1 MSRKVVTV
9 DALVVGAG
17 PAGLAAATA
26 LRSGGA
32 GTVVVLDREDEA
44 GGTPRL
50 CEHTG
55 FGMRDF
61 RRVLSGPA
69 YARRWVERAVAAGV
83 DIRTRTM
90 VTGWTATG
98 HAEVTSP
105 SGVLEMAARTIV
117 LATGAR
123 ERPRAARLVPGTRP
137 VGIFTTGQLQQ
148 WVYRERLPVGRRAVI
163 VGAEHVSY
171 SAAMTLRH
179 AGVHPV
185 ALVTELPR
193 AQTYR
198 LFDLLGRF
206 GLRVPVWTETSV
218 AGVYGRD
225 RVESVLVRGP
235 GGDERSVAVDTVV
248 FTGDFIPDSELARL
262 AGLAIDPGTR
272 GPACTAGGA
281 TTAPG
286 IFAAGNVVH
295 PAEIADVAARRALSV
310 GRAAA
315 AWLRSGADPEAWS
328 ATVRVRVAD
337 PLHWV
342 VPNRT
347 DPGRAAG
354 EPFLIRSRV
363 FLDQPRLVVTQGVR
377 LLASYRLRH
386 MIPNRSHAIPSSWQG
401 RLRPDEDVVI
411 SVDARPKR
419 QQGAASQTPD
429 NGITSAP
436 GSWPSARRTR
446 PRSGS
451 PGP

>member
-1 MSRKVVTV
+1 MSRQVVTV

-55 FGMRDF
+55 FGVRDF
-61 RRVLSGPA
+61 RRVLSGPT
-69 YARRWVERAVAAGV
+69 YARRWVERAVACGV

-90 VTGWTATG
+90 VTGWAAPGRAEMTG
-98 HAEVTSP
+98 P
-105 SGVLEMAARTIV
+105 GGVLEMQARTIV

-123 ERPRAARLVPGTRP
+123 ERPRAARLIPGTRP
-137 VGIFTTGQLQQ
+137 SGIFTTGQLQQ
-148 WVYRERLPVGRRAVI
+148 WVYREHLPVGRRAII

-171 SAAMTLRH
+171 SAVMTLRH

-185 ALVTELPR
+185 ALLTALPR
-193 AQTYR
+193 PQTYR
-198 LFDLLGRF
+198 LFELLGRF

-218 AGVYGRD
+218 ADVYGRD
-225 RVESVLVRGP
+225 RVEGVRVRGP
-235 GGDERSVAVDTVV
+235 GGHESAVAVDTVV

-262 AGLAIDPGTR
+262 AGLSIDPGTR
-272 GPACTAGGA
+272 GPACTAEGA
-281 TTAPG
+281 STTPG

-295 PAEIADVAARRALSV
+295 PAEIADVAARRAESV

-315 AWLRSGADPEAWS
+315 TWLRQGADPGAWS

-347 DPGRAAG
+347 DPARAG
-354 EPFLIRSRV
+354 SEPVLIRSRV
-363 FLDQPRLVVTQGVR
+363 FLDHPRVVVTQGGQLR
-377 LLASYRLRH
+377 GSYQLRH
-386 MIPNRSHAIPSSWQG
+386 MIPNRSHAIPSDWRG
-401 RLRPDEDVVI
+401 HLRPDEDVLI
-411 SVDARPKR
+411 SVDSRLKA
-419 QQGAASQTPD
+419 
-429 NGITSAP
+429 
-436 GSWPSARRTR
+436 
-446 PRSGS
+446 
-451 PGP
+451 

>member
-1 MSRKVVTV
+1 MSRKVVRV

-32 GTVVVLDREDEA
+32 GSVVVLDREDEA

-61 RRVLSGPA
+61 HRVLSGPA
-69 YARRWVERAVAAGV
+69 YARRWVQRAVASGV

-90 VTGWTATG
+90 VTGWASPG
-98 HAEVTSP
+98 RAEVTGP
-105 SGVLEMAARTIV
+105 SGVLQMEARTIV

-123 ERPRAARLVPGTRP
+123 ERPRAARLIPGTRP
-137 VGIFTTGQLQQ
+137 SGIFTTGQLQQ
-148 WVYRERLPVGRRAVI
+148 WVYRERLPVGRRALV

-171 SAAMTLRH
+171 SAVMTLRH

-185 ALVTELPR
+185 ALVTGLPR
-193 AQTYR
+193 PQTYR

-225 RVESVLVRGP
+225 RVERVLVRGP

-248 FTGDFIPDSELARL
+248 FSGDFIPDSELARL

-272 GPACTAGGA
+272 GPACTAEGV

-286 IFAAGNVVH
+286 VFAAGNVVH
-295 PAEIADVAARRALSV
+295 PAEIADVAAGRALSV
-310 GRAAA
+310 GQAAA
-315 AWLRSGADPEAWS
+315 AWLRRGADPTAWS
-328 ATVRVRVAD
+328 ATMRVRVAD

-347 DPGRAAG
+347 DPSGKGA
-354 EPFLIRSRV
+354 EPVLLRSRV
-363 FLDQPRLVVTQGVR
+363 FLDHPRVVVTQGGRVR
-377 LLASYRLRH
+377 ASYQLRR
-386 MIPNRSHAIPSSWQG
+386 MIPNRSHAIPSGW
-401 RLRPDEDVVI
+401 RAHLRPDEDVLI
-411 SVDARPKR
+411 SVV
-419 QQGAASQTPD
+419 
-429 NGITSAP
+429 TSEP
-436 GSWPSARRTR
+436 GSWPSARRIR

>member
-1 MSRKVVTV
+1 M
-9 DALVVGAG
+9 
-17 PAGLAAATA
+17 
-26 LRSGGA
+26 
-32 GTVVVLDREDEA
+32 VLDREDQP

-55 FGMRDF
+55 FGLRDF

-69 YARRWVERAVAAGV
+69 YARRWVDHAIACGV
-83 DIRTRTM
+83 DVRTRTM

-137 VGIFTTGQLQQ
+137 SGIFTTGQLQQ
-148 WVYRERLPVGRRAVI
+148 WVYREHLPVGRRAII

-171 SAAMTLRH
+171 SAVMTLRH

-198 LFDLLGRF
+198 LFELLGRF

-225 RVESVLVRGP
+225 RVEGVRVRGL
-235 GGDERSVAVDTVV
+235 GGERSVAVDTVV

-262 AGLAIDPGTR
+262 GGLTIDPGTG
-272 GPACTAGGA
+272 GPACTAEGV

-286 IFAAGNVVH
+286 IFAVGNVVH
-295 PAEIADVAARRALSV
+295 PAEIADVAARRALPV
-310 GRAAA
+310 GQAAA
-315 AWLRSGADPEAWS
+315 DWLRHGADPGAWS
-328 ATVRVRVAD
+328 ATVRVGVAD

-377 LLASYRLRH
+377 VLASTRLRH
-386 MIPNRSHAIPSSWQG
+386 MIPNRSQTIPSDWRG
-401 RLRPDEDVVI
+401 RLRPDEDVLI
-411 SVDARPKR
+411 TVDSRR
-419 QQGAASQTPD
+419 GA
-429 NGITSAP
+429 
-436 GSWPSARRTR
+436 
-446 PRSGS
+446 
-451 PGP
+451 

>member
-1 MSRKVVTV
+1 MSRKVVRV

-61 RRVLSGPA
+61 HRVLSGPA
-69 YARRWVERAVAAGV
+69 YARRWVQRAVACGV

-90 VTGWTATG
+90 VTGWASPG
-98 HAEVTSP
+98 RAEVTGP
-105 SGVLEMAARTIV
+105 SGVLEMEASTIV

-137 VGIFTTGQLQQ
+137 SGIFTTGQLQQ
-148 WVYRERLPVGRRAVI
+148 WVYRERLPVGRRALV

-171 SAAMTLRH
+171 SAVMTLRH

-185 ALVTELPR
+185 ALVTGLPR
-193 AQTYR
+193 PQTYR

-218 AGVYGRD
+218 AGVFGRD

-235 GGDERSVAVDTVV
+235 DGVERSVAVDTVV

-272 GPACTAGGA
+272 GPACTAEGVTTSPASSRPA
-281 TTAPG
+281 T
-286 IFAAGNVVH
+286 
-295 PAEIADVAARRALSV
+295 SC
-310 GRAAA
+310 
-315 AWLRSGADPEAWS
+315 
-328 ATVRVRVAD
+328 
-337 PLHWV
+337 
-342 VPNRT
+342 
-347 DPGRAAG
+347 
-354 EPFLIRSRV
+354 
-363 FLDQPRLVVTQGVR
+363 
-377 LLASYRLRH
+377 
-386 MIPNRSHAIPSSWQG
+386 
-401 RLRPDEDVVI
+401 
-411 SVDARPKR
+411 
-419 QQGAASQTPD
+419 
-429 NGITSAP
+429 
-436 GSWPSARRTR
+436 TR
-446 PRSGS
+446 PRSQMWP
-451 PGP
+451 PGGPCPSARLLRHGYAEAQTRRRGPRRCGYAWRTRCTGWCRTERIPHAFPHAKGTTPS

>member
-1 MSRKVVTV
+1 MSRQVVTV

-32 GTVVVLDREDEA
+32 GIVVVLEREDEA

-55 FGMRDF
+55 FGLRDL

-69 YARRWVERAVAAGV
+69 YARRWVERAVASGA

-90 VTGWTATG
+90 VTGWAAPG
-98 HAEVTSP
+98 RAEVTGP
-105 SGVLEMAARTIV
+105 GGVLEMEARTIV

-137 VGIFTTGQLQQ
+137 SGIFTTGQLQQ

-163 VGAEHVSY
+163 VGAEHISY

-193 AQTYR
+193 PQSYR
-198 LFDLLGRF
+198 LFDLLGRY
-206 GLRVPVWTETSV
+206 GLRVPVWTGTSV

-225 RVESVLVRGP
+225 RLETVLVRGP
-235 GGDERSVAVDTVV
+235 GGDERSVTADTIV

-272 GPACTAGGA
+272 GPACTAEGV

-295 PAEIADVAARRALSV
+295 PAEIADVAARRGLSV
-310 GRAAA
+310 GQAAA
-315 AWLRSGADPEAWS
+315 AWLRQGADPGTWS
-328 ATVRVRVAD
+328 PTVPVRVAD

-342 VPNRT
+342 VPNRA
-347 DPGRAAG
+347 DPARVPGRG
-354 EPFLIRSRV
+354 GSGTVLLRSRV
-363 FLDQPRLVVTQGVR
+363 FLDHPRVVVTQGGRVQ
-377 LLASYRLRH
+377 ASYRLRRL
-386 MIPNRSHAIPSSWQG
+386 IPNRSHAIPSGW
-401 RLRPDEDVVI
+401 RAHLRPDEDVLI
-411 SVDARPKR
+411 SVV
-419 QQGAASQTPD
+419 
-429 NGITSAP
+429 TSEP
-436 GSWPSARRTR
+436 GSSPSGRRTR